1 MTSYA
6 DKGAKPTVNYEAF
19 HHITFWVG
27 NAKQAA
33 SYYITHFGF
42 HYVGYQGLETGHRE
56 MATHAVGNGELVFL
70 FQSALRPGNDE
81 MANFLGL
88 HGDGVKN
95 VAFTVDDAQE
105 CYRLAVDRGA
115 TGVREPWTESDKD
128 GEVTMATI
136 RVYGDTD
143 HTFVQKHS
151 YNGRFLPGFVTP
163 AYDFTAL
170 TAALPPVPVEFIDH
184 CVSNQPENQMVEIT
198 ERYEKMLGFHRFW
211 SVDDKDISTEYSSLR
226 SIVMAEWNEKVKMPI
241 NEPAKGLRKSQI
253 DEYIEFYGG
262 PGIQHIAVRTN
273 DIITAVSNMKQRG
286 AQFLPT
292 PKTYYDELRERLKH
306 SKVTITEDLDMLEKL
321 DILVDFDDQGY
332 LLQIFTM
339 PLEDRPT
346 VFLEFI
352 QRHNHQG
359 FGAGNFGQLFKAIER
374 EQALRG
380 NL

>member
-6 DKGAKPTVNYEAF
+6 DKGVKPSVSYEAF

-33 SYYITHFGF
+33 AYYITHFGF
-42 HYVGYQGLETGHRE
+42 RYIGYQGLETGHRDV
-56 MATHAVGNGELVFL
+56 ASHVVGNGEVAFM
-70 FQSALRPGNDE
+70 FQSALRPGNEE
-81 MANFLGL
+81 MTAFLGQ

-95 VAFTVDDAQE
+95 VAFTVDDARE
-105 CYRLAVDRGA
+105 CYRLAVKGGA
-115 TGVREPWTESDKD
+115 TPVREPWTESDD
-128 GEVTMATI
+128 AGEVTMATI

-143 HTFVQKHS
+143 HTFVEKAG
-151 YNGRFLPGFVTP
+151 YRGAFLPGFAAATSTLSVL
-163 AYDFTAL
+163 DE
-170 TAALPPVPVEFIDH
+170 ALPPVPVAFIDH
-184 CVSNQPENQMVEIT
+184 CVSNQPENQMVEVT
-198 ERYEKMLGFHRFW
+198 ERYERMLGFHRFW

-226 SIVMAEWNEKVKMPI
+226 SIVMAEWDEKVKMPI

-262 PGIQHIAVRTN
+262 PGIQHIAIRTH
-273 DIITAVSNMKQRG
+273 DIVAAVANMRQRG
-286 AQFLPT
+286 AQFLKT
-292 PKTYYDELRERLKH
+292 PKTYYEDLRARLQQAQI
-306 SKVTITEDLDMLEKL
+306 TISEDLDVLEKL
-321 DILVDFDDQGY
+321 HILVDFDDQGY